1 MNSKTSVMIIGL
13 ILIIVA
19 GIGGCRMAE
28 KPITTNNAPDYSSSD
43 CWSIKTTYPDKPIDV
58 FFMHPTTYGTTSDGF
73 NASLTNETVNCVTDA
88 DVLAQASVFDQD
100 CNIYAPRYRQMSIE
114 VLSMDEGEKDRY
126 LSVAIDDMLA
136 AFTYYLENL
145 NDGRPYIL
153 ASHSQGSN
161 VILELLRKHRNLVDT
176 DKLVAVYII
185 GWTITDEDLK
195 EIDLPLAV
203 MPTQT
208 GGIIT
213 WNTIGQGGESPV
225 LFPSARCI
233 NPLSWTATTDNQ
245 PAELNLGAIIELED
259 GTIDTIDHF
268 TSACINEQGAL
279 VIPTPAIVDNLNMS
293 MGEEVYHRYDYAFFY
308 NNLVEN
314 VAARCNTWL
323 HKK

>member
-1 MNSKTSVMIIGL
+1 MNLKTSTMITGL
-13 ILIIVA
+13 ILVMVV
-19 GIGGCRMAE
+19 GLGGCGIAD
-28 KPITTNNAPDYSSSD
+28 KPITTNTAPDYSSSA
-43 CWSIKTTYPDKPIDV
+43 CWSIQSVDSDKPIDV
-58 FFMHPTTYGTTSDGF
+58 FFMHPTTYDTTSDGF
-73 NASLTNETVNCVTDA
+73 NASLTNETVNRETDA
-88 DVLAQASVFDQD
+88 DVLSQASVFDQD

-161 VILELLRKHRNLVDT
+161 VTLEFLRKHRHLVDT
-176 DKLVAVYII
+176 DKLVAAYTI

-195 EIDLPLAV
+195 QIDLPLAV

-213 WNTIGQGGESPV
+213 WNTIGQGGESPT
-225 LFPSARCI
+225 LFPGARCI

-245 PAELNLGAIIELED
+245 PAELNLGAIIELTD

-279 VIPTPAIVDNLNMS
+279 VIPTPAIVDDLSMS

-314 VAARCNTWL
+314 VAARCNAWL